1 MRWKCSVMCSRG
13 VIQRGAAAH
22 LARGLDDGG
31 KGGVGL
37 GLAARVVRVEAGA
50 GLLAQALGLVQL
62 HNQVRRV
69 GALRERVQEV
79 LAHMQP
85 DVSAHQIAQP
95 AHSENLVSQSG
106 LGEHLMALLRLVNG
120 QKAKELIVT

>member
-1 MRWKCSVMCSRG
+1 MRWKCRVMCSGG

-22 LARGLDDGG
+22 LAGGLDDGG
-31 KGGVGL
+31 EGGVGL

-62 HNQVRRV
+62 HDQVRRV
-69 GALRERVQEV
+69 GALRKGVQEV

-85 DVSAHQIAQP
+85 NVSAHQIAQP
-95 AHSENLVSQSG
+95 AHSEDLVSESG
-106 LGEHLMALLRLVNG
+106 LGDH
-120 QKAKELIVT
+120 